1 MVRLAEISSLFS
13 TDISTVG
20 LYDGLVSRG
29 CIGRV
34 RHRGIVILFAKEQ
47 DGILEVR
54 PDFEAPDTHF

>member
-20 LYDGLVSRG
+20 LYDGLISRG

-47 DGILEVR
+47 DGVFEVR
-54 PDFEAPDTHF
+54 PDL